1 MPCQTSS
8 AVRPHAALFCL
19 GAWVMG
25 TVCVSVVAAQNFFTI
40 DRLLAG
46 PSHDTFAAFA
56 ADAGRESARN
66 VLRYLS
72 SELNRLYFQLWNWG
86 QLALGG
92 ATLLL
97 VWRLP
102 GAARLRL
109 LVGAMLVL
117 VALLAFWLTPQITAV
132 GRSIDFIPR
141 DPPPPAV
148 ATFGVL
154 HAAYTSLELLKC
166 AAAVGAAAWL
176 VRLSRAGE
184 SQRSV

>member
-1 MPCQTSS
+1 
-8 AVRPHAALFCL
+8 
-19 GAWVMG
+19 
-25 TVCVSVVAAQNFFTI
+25 
-40 DRLLAG
+40 
-46 PSHDTFAAFA
+46 
-56 ADAGRESARN
+56 
-66 VLRYLS
+66 
-72 SELNRLYFQLWNWG
+72 
-86 QLALGG
+86 
-92 ATLLL
+92 
-97 VWRLP
+97 
-102 GAARLRL
+102 
-109 LVGAMLVL
+109 MLVL

-132 GRSIDFIPR
+132 GRGIDFIPR